1 MNPRF
6 VNRFVA
12 PLSALAW
19 LCSAASASAAPDWD
33 IVGIRLGMTPAQAR
47 AAVLAHAP
55 KAEVTDAT
63 RQFTYNDSVRDQA
76 LPGFLA
82 SITARQGATL
92 TKSETLEVMFS
103 APPMEQRVIR
113 VIRHMAM
120 VDDPLSMDRAM
131 ETVAQKYGKPPKV
144 RVASDSR
151 GNVLRWDEAGKTVCG
166 DTHPNSYDGLVPPPV
181 DNQPQALSG
190 YEAWKRRKLAPADAS
205 NCSAALVVNL
215 ITKTPRGSLVTEMKF
230 TMTDP
235 GYAIPAM
242 QATAKQIADK
252 QAEARKSRES
262 SGSVPKL

>member
-6 VNRFVA
+6 VHHFA
-12 PLSALAW
+12 ASWCAL
-19 LCSAASASAAPDWD
+19 LCLFSAAAAGPAPDWD
-33 IVGIRLGMTPAQAR
+33 IVGLKLGMTPAQAR
-47 AAVLAHAP
+47 AALLAHAS
-55 KAEVTDAT
+55 KAEISDTT
-63 RQFTYNDSVRDQA
+63 RQFTYNDGVRDQA

-113 VIRHMAM
+113 VIRHVAM
-120 VDDPLSMDRAM
+120 VDDPLPMERAM
-131 ETVAQKYGKPPKV
+131 ETVTQKYGKPPKL

-151 GNVLRWDEAGKTVCG
+151 GNVLRWDEPGKTVCG
-166 DTHPNSYDGLVPPPV
+166 DTSPNSFDGLVPPPV
-181 DNQPQALSG
+181 DHQPQALSG

-205 NCSAALVVNL
+205 SCSGALLINL
-215 ITKTPRGSLVTEMKF
+215 ITSTPRGSLVSEIKF

-242 QATAKQIADK
+242 QATAKQIADM
-252 QAEARKSRES
+252 QAQARKSRGS
-262 SGSVPKL
+262 SGPALKL